1 MAETNAY
8 SDRHPE
14 PTKENEKGKRELSL
28 CLHAFPFSF
37 LHSCILGLKASL
49 SPPYGSCDFCVSR
62 FQDTNGSGGRG
73 SGWPRI
79 LFYLLLLLGP
89 EVEEALKDPHLEEE
103 GGRSNGGKAVLPWG
117 TLWPPQEGTAPTSLH
132 GNLPLLLL
140 IHLVPH
146 AELLPFHEPLPPGCP
161 QPMTAPGRSSP
172 MPHPPGCS
180 SSCPVLLPAFPP
192 FTAVTSGSCSEG
204 SPHPPLFLFS
214 STFTDV
220 SPQKISCMSHCI
232 LASAS

>member
-14 PTKENEKGKRELSL
+14 PTKENEKEKRELSL

-89 EVEEALKDPHLEEE
+89 EVGETLKDAHLEEE
-103 GGRSNGGKAVLPWG
+103 RGRSNGGKAVLPWG
-117 TLWPPQEGTAPTSLH
+117 DTVAAAGGHRPDLPSRQPASSTSDPP
-132 GNLPLLLL
+132 
-140 IHLVPH
+140 
-146 AELLPFHEPLPPGCP
+146 
-161 QPMTAPGRSSP
+161 RSS
-172 MPHPPGCS
+172 C
-180 SSCPVLLPAFPP
+180 
-192 FTAVTSGSCSEG
+192 
-204 SPHPPLFLFS
+204 
-214 STFTDV
+214 
-220 SPQKISCMSHCI
+220 
-232 LASAS
+232 

>member
-14 PTKENEKGKRELSL
+14 PTKENEKEKRELSL

-89 EVEEALKDPHLEEE
+89 EVEETLKDPHLEEE
-103 GGRSNGGKAVLPWG
+103 RGRSNGGKAVLPWG
-117 TLWPPQEGTAPTSLH
+117 TLWPPREGTAPTSLH

-140 IHLVPH
+140 ICLC
-146 AELLPFHEPLPPGCP
+146 LML
-161 QPMTAPGRSSP
+161 SS
-172 MPHPPGCS
+172 
-180 SSCPVLLPAFPP
+180 FPS
-192 FTAVTSGSCSEG
+192 TS
-204 SPHPPLFLFS
+204 H
-214 STFTDV
+214 
-220 SPQKISCMSHCI
+220 SPQAAPSQ
-232 LASAS
+232 

>member
-14 PTKENEKGKRELSL
+14 PTKENEKEKRELSL

-89 EVEEALKDPHLEEE
+89 EVEETLKDPHLEEE
-103 GGRSNGGKAVLPWG
+103 GGRSNGGKQCSHGGHCGRRGRA
-117 TLWPPQEGTAPTSLH
+117 PP
-132 GNLPLLLL
+132 
-140 IHLVPH
+140 
-146 AELLPFHEPLPPGCP
+146 
-161 QPMTAPGRSSP
+161 R
-172 MPHPPGCS
+172 
-180 SSCPVLLPAFPP
+180 PP
-192 FTAVTSGSCSEG
+192 FTATC
-204 SPHPPLFLFS
+204 LFYF
-214 STFTDV
+214 
-220 SPQKISCMSHCI
+220 
-232 LASAS
+232 